1 MGSIATIFFICV
13 FTLLVGCAV
22 LYDFTFWLLI
32 AFAGALVFILSLS
45 FTSDDSRPRESTW
58 SSPID
63 TRQDPS
69 RFERNLRGRIEDEY
83 YDAED
88 FR

>member
-1 MGSIATIFFICV
+1 MGSVATIFFICIFSIV
-13 FTLLVGCAV
+13 VALSVV
-22 LYDFTFWLLI
+22 YDFTLWLLI

-45 FTSDDSRPRESTW
+45 FASDDSRPRESTW
-58 SSPID
+58 SNQID
-63 TRQDPS
+63 TRQEPS